1 MNRGRHGTGPNPGAG
16 KRSVGRRRVRSLPCL
31 IAALALATPAAL
43 ISRPQPTAAA
53 TPAVADGRPNIVF
66 ISTDDMRVADLPAM
80 PNVRNLIAARGTNFT
95 TSYIPFPLCCPSRA
109 AWLTGQYNH
118 NNGVMG
124 NLSSDSPVG
133 GYPALDNTNTLATW
147 LREGGYQTAYVGRYL
162 HGYGGKV
169 VPPGWQEWHAVVG
182 HNDWFNPLMRENA
195 TGTLAST
202 TYTGQYL
209 TDKIDTTSNTVIR
222 DRVPGVAP
230 FFLWV
235 SHFAPHAATLPTEPD
250 DPRFSSPVVPPRYKD
265 FYANTPVPADPSYN
279 EADVTDKPTYVR
291 NRARFSAEV
300 QADIQELNAQRW
312 ESLKAVDDSVR
323 NIVNTLTVTGEINNT
338 VIVFSSDNGYMMG
351 EHRLPA
357 GKIVHFDPSSRVP
370 LIIRGPGFPA
380 GTVRNQLVA
389 NIDLAPTLADLAN
402 IVPKRVVDG
411 RSLLPLV
418 SSPRT
423 WPGRKLALEAGP
435 TTIDGPDLYHG
446 VRTARWKYIRHS
458 TGEHELYDMVAD
470 PHELTSLA
478 NDPAY
483 DATEA
488 SLDRITTR
496 LATCKGE
503 PNCR

>member
-1 MNRGRHGTGPNPGAG
+1 MNRRRHWTGPNPEVG
-16 KRSVGRRRVRSLPCL
+16 KRSVGRRRVRVRWLPCL

-43 ISRPQPTAAA
+43 ISRPQPTTAA

-265 FYANTPVPADPSYN
+265 LYANTPVPADPSYKRGRCHRQAGLRPQSRAVQCRRPGRHPGA
-279 EADVTDKPTYVR
+279 ERAAVGVAQGSRRLGAQHRQHADR
-291 NRARFSAEV
+291 HGRAQQHRHRV
-300 QADIQELNAQRW
+300 QQRQ
-312 ESLKAVDDSVR
+312 
-323 NIVNTLTVTGEINNT
+323 
-338 VIVFSSDNGYMMG
+338 
-351 EHRLPA
+351 RL
-357 GKIVHFDPSSRVP
+357 H
-370 LIIRGPGFPA
+370 
-380 GTVRNQLVA
+380 
-389 NIDLAPTLADLAN
+389 
-402 IVPKRVVDG
+402 DG
-411 RSLLPLV
+411 RASAA
-418 SSPRT
+418 
-423 WPGRKLALEAGP
+423 GRQDRAL
-435 TTIDGPDLYHG
+435 
-446 VRTARWKYIRHS
+446 
-458 TGEHELYDMVAD
+458 
-470 PHELTSLA
+470 
-478 NDPAY
+478 
-483 DATEA
+483 
-488 SLDRITTR
+488 
-496 LATCKGE
+496 
-503 PNCR
+503 